1 MLHLAYIMKKKT
13 LFLDFD
19 GVLHPTLAQPSAL
32 FIHGSRLAEA
42 LRTCPVDIVISSSWR
57 FHFSKEDYLEKLPL
71 ELASQVVSAT
81 GEAHVGKFARWHEIQ
96 QYVKKHRIVDW
107 RALDDSAFEFPLG
120 CRELIACD
128 GSVGVTSAQLDLVT
142 DWLRQASGGQTPLL

>member
-1 MLHLAYIMKKKT
+1 MNKKT

-19 GVLHPTLAQPSAL
+19 GVLHPTLAEPSGL

-42 LRTCPVDIVISSSWR
+42 LRSCPVNIVISSSWR
-57 FHFSKEDYLEKLPL
+57 LHFSREDYLDRLPL
-71 ELASQVVSAT
+71 ELAGQVVGAT

-107 RALDDSAFEFPLG
+107 RAIDDSAFEFPLG

-128 GSVGVTSAQLDLVT
+128 GSLGLTPAQLVLVT
-142 DWLRQASGGQTPLL
+142 GWLR

>member
-1 MLHLAYIMKKKT
+1 MKKKT

-42 LRTCPVDIVISSSWR
+42 LRLCSVNIVISSSWR

-71 ELASQVVSAT
+71 ELASQVVGAT
-81 GEAHVGKFARWHEIQ
+81 GEAHVGKFSRWHEIQ

-107 RALDDSAFEFPLG
+107 RALDDSTFEFPLG

-142 DWLRQASGGQTPLL
+142 VWLRQASSGQTPLLSRAP

>member
-1 MLHLAYIMKKKT
+1 MNKKT

-32 FIHGSRLAEA
+32 FIHGLRLAEV
-42 LRTCPVDIVISSSWR
+42 LRPYPVDIVVSSSWR
-57 FHFSKEDYLEKLPL
+57 FHFSKEDYLAKLPA
-71 ELASQVVSAT
+71 ELSSQVIGAT
-81 GEAHVGKFARWHEIQ
+81 GNAHVGKFARWHEIQ
-96 QYVKKHRIVDW
+96 QYVKKYRVADW

-128 GSVGVTSAQLDLVT
+128 GSIGVASAQLDLVSS
-142 DWLRQASGGQTPLL
+142 WLRQASAGL

>member
-1 MLHLAYIMKKKT
+1 MNKKT

-32 FIHGSRLAEA
+32 FIHGSRLAET
-42 LRTCPVDIVISSSWR
+42 LRPCSVNIVISSSWR
-57 FHFSKEDYLEKLPL
+57 FHFSKEDYLAKLPP
-71 ELASQVVSAT
+71 ELAGQVVGAT

-96 QYVKKHRIVDW
+96 RYIKKHRIKEW
-107 RALDDSAFEFPLG
+107 RALDDSSFEFPSG

-128 GSVGVTSAQLDLVT
+128 GSIGVASAQLDLISG
-142 DWLRQASGGQTPLL
+142 WLRQASDGL

>member
-1 MLHLAYIMKKKT
+1 MKKKT

-19 GVLHPTLAQPSAL
+19 GVLHPTLAQPAAL

-42 LRTCPVDIVISSSWR
+42 LRLCPVNIVISSSWR

-71 ELASQVVSAT
+71 ELASQVVGAT

-142 DWLRQASGGQTPLL
+142 SWLRQASNEKTIQSISQSRE

>member
-1 MLHLAYIMKKKT
+1 MSKKT

-32 FIHGSRLAEA
+32 CIHGASLAEV
-42 LRTCPVDIVISSSWR
+42 LRPYPVDIAISSSWR
-57 FHFSKEDYLEKLPL
+57 FHFSKEEYLAKLPA
-71 ELASQVVSAT
+71 ELAGQVVGAT
-81 GEAHVGKFARWHEIQ
+81 GKAHVGKFARWHEIQ
-96 QYVKKHRIVDW
+96 QYVKKHRLVDW

-128 GSVGVTSAQLDLVT
+128 GSIGVASAQLDLISG
-142 DWLRQASGGQTPLL
+142 WLRQAF

>member
-1 MLHLAYIMKKKT
+1 MNKKT

-32 FIHGSRLAEA
+32 FIHGLRLAEA
-42 LRTCPVDIVISSSWR
+42 LRPYLVDIVISSSWR
-57 FHFSKEDYLEKLPL
+57 FHCSREEYLAKLPA
-71 ELASQVVSAT
+71 ELAGQVIGAT
-81 GEAHVGKFARWHEIQ
+81 GKAHVGKFARWHEIQ
-96 QYVKKHRIVDW
+96 QYVKKYRIVDW

-128 GSVGVTSAQLDLVT
+128 GSVGVAPPQLDLISG
-142 DWLRQASGGQTPLL
+142 WLRQASHGL